1 MIETLSAVFWG
12 VLTFSILVVLHEGG
26 HFAVARAFGVKV
38 HEFMLG
44 LPGPAIRWKGKNTVY
59 GVTAFPLGGYVRIA
73 GMEPGPE
80 DPRLAVALAFVTT
93 RRRVTANDIAEALG
107 LQLADADDVL
117 VTLVDWGAI
126 RVPEGEEDENT
137 YEAIHEA
144 EAAQDPGTLLDAAR
158 SITYR
163 GLSTWKRIAVL
174 SAGVI
179 VNLLSAVLVFV
190 LVLSLYG
197 VPTPTLKVDLAAA
210 GSAAAAAGIKSGDTV
225 RSIDGKRLADF
236 EGLLAVLAKSQPGD
250 KVTIGV
256 VRADEPVALDV
267 TLGRSESG
275 QAQLGVEVTSEN
287 VRLTPL
293 AALKESFVWIGLVA
307 KAIGGFFNPATFQE
321 SVDGSRSVVGISVI
335 VAQAAE
341 RGPIDYAFLVALL
354 SLSLGIMNI
363 LPIPPLDGGKV
374 AIEIIEAL
382 ARRQLPRK
390 VTIGLS
396 LAGAVL
402 LFTFIGYLMYADVV
416 RVVQGG

>member
-1 MIETLSAVFWG
+1 MIDTLSAVFWG

-26 HFAVARAFGVKV
+26 HFVVARAFGVKV

-44 LPGPAIRWKGKNTVY
+44 LPGPAIRWQGKNTVY
-59 GVTAFPLGGYVRIA
+59 GITALPLGGYVRIA

-80 DPRLAVALAFVTT
+80 DPRLGAALAFVTA
-93 RRRVTANDIAEALG
+93 RRLVSADDLAEELG
-107 LQLADADDVL
+107 LELADADGAL

-126 RVPEGEEDENT
+126 RVLEGEEGENT
-137 YEAIHEA
+137 YEAIHQA
-144 EAAQDPGTLLDAAR
+144 EAAQDPNALLDVAR

-190 LVLSLYG
+190 LVLTLYG
-197 VPTPTLKVDLAAA
+197 VPTPTLKVDLATT
-210 GSAAAAAGIKSGDTV
+210 GSAAAAAGIKAGDTL
-225 RSIDGKRLADF
+225 RSVDGKPLADF
-236 EGLLAVLAKSQPGD
+236 DALLTTLDTSRAGD
-250 KVTIGV
+250 EVSVEVIRSGET
-256 VRADEPVALDV
+256 VALDV

-275 QAQLGVEVTSEN
+275 QAQLGVQVTSEN

-293 AALKESFVWIGLVA
+293 AALKESVMWIGLVF
-307 KAIGGFFNPATFQE
+307 KAIAGFFNPATFQE

-354 SLSLGIMNI
+354 SLSLGVMNI

-374 AIEIIEAL
+374 AIEIIEAI
-382 ARRQLPRK
+382 AHRPLPRK
-390 VTIGLS
+390 VAYGLS

-402 LFTFIGYLMYADVV
+402 LFSFIGYLMYADVA
-416 RVVQGG
+416 RFVQGG

>member
-1 MIETLSAVFWG
+1 MIDTLSAVFWG

-44 LPGPAIRWKGKNTVY
+44 LPGPAIRWQGKNTVY

-80 DPRLAVALAFVTT
+80 DPRLAAALAFVTT
-93 RRRVTANDIAEALG
+93 RRRVTANDLAEELG
-107 LQLADADDVL
+107 LELADADEVL

-126 RVPEGEEDENT
+126 RVPMGEDENT

-144 EAAQDPGTLLDAAR
+144 EAAHDPHALLDTAR

-174 SAGVI
+174 SAGVV

-197 VPTPTLKVDLAAA
+197 VPTPTLKVDLAAV
-210 GSAAAAAGIKSGDTV
+210 GSAAAAAGIKTGDMV
-225 RSIDGKRLADF
+225 RSVDGKRLADF
-236 EGLLAVLAKSQPGD
+236 EGLLAVLAKAQPGD
-250 KVTIGV
+250 KVSIEV
-256 VRADEPVALDV
+256 VRAGEPVALDV
-267 TLGRSESG
+267 TLGGSESG
-275 QAQLGVEVTSEN
+275 QAQLGVQVTSEN

-293 AALKESFVWIGLVA
+293 AALKESVVWIGLVF

-354 SLSLGIMNI
+354 SLSLGVMNI

-382 ARRQLPRK
+382 AHRQLPRK
-390 VTIGLS
+390 VALGLS
-396 LAGAVL
+396 LAGALL

-416 RVVQGG
+416 RFVQGG